1 VVIIK
6 RTFVIAS
13 GTKWS
18 EAISMLS
25 GIFLYVNTFAN
36 ERRKKALKVK
46 RAFVVV
52 CQLEITG

>member
-46 RAFVVV
+46 RAFV
-52 CQLEITG
+52 GN